1 MKKIFNRIIVII
13 ILSRVPNLLHIVI
26 DNRNVERILSQII
39 INVALYYLYNY
50 IVSKNIK
57 KTALELHDTNEE
69 LTKTESLKEKNK
81 N

>member
-1 MKKIFNRIIVII
+1 MGIWWKKIFNRIIVII

-69 LTKTESLKEKNK
+69 LTKKRKV
-81 N
+81 